1 MSKTHN
7 ADEVCPIIEKHKRNE
22 TAKVWFS
29 GKVVRALKTF
39 DERASLVGAL
49 GDEINQIP
57 SDYIP
62 YLLLDYRQ
70 MRFVCATLWS
80 EEENSFLMEIDVA
93 AEAVQVGEVFV
104 SANENNEFD
113 EEDFESVTVH

>member
-1 MSKTHN
+1 MSETHN

-29 GKVVRALKTF
+29 GAVVRALKTY
-39 DERASLVGAL
+39 DERASLEGAL

-70 MRFVCATLWS
+70 MTFVCATLWS
-80 EEENSFLMEIDVA
+80 EEEEIFLMEIDLA
-93 AEAVQVGEVFV
+93 AGAVQVGEVFV
-104 SANENNEFD
+104 PANGNNEFY
-113 EEDFESVTVH
+113 EEGFEPVTVH

>member
-1 MSKTHN
+1 MSETHN

-29 GKVVRALKTF
+29 GAVVRVLKTY

-49 GDEINQIP
+49 GDEINQIS

-62 YLLLDYRQ
+62 YLLLDFKQ
-70 MRFVCATLWS
+70 MTFVCATLWS

-104 SANENNEFD
+104 SANESNEFD
-113 EEDFESVTVH
+113 EEDFASVTVH